1 MKTMAQ
7 RVLRLALA
15 LLFLSST
22 PAVGQSEQQPHP
34 IPPMTTTVALRSFHT
49 IYLSFKTSLIKP
61 AVLAGRLQG
70 HREFDLW
77 QLSITNDPAADVIIE
92 VDHQPGWFYYY
103 YTMTHR
109 ESGLVL
115 ASGKTTD
122 LDGASACRKIA
133 DTLISR
139 IKRVRAVPEET
150 EKDAKK

>member
-1 MKTMAQ
+1 MTMRISHGLLIAFLLVVPSSNQSLAQADQKTGEN
-7 RVLRLALA
+7 
-15 LLFLSST
+15 S
-22 PAVGQSEQQPHP
+22 
-34 IPPMTTTVALRSFHT
+34 PMTTTVALLSFHT

-61 AVLAGRLQG
+61 AVLAGRLQS
-70 HREFDLW
+70 HEEFDLW
-77 QLSITNDPAADVIIE
+77 QLSITNDPAADVIVE
-92 VDHQPGWFYYY
+92 VDHQPAWVYYY

-133 DTLISR
+133 DTLINR
-139 IKRVRAVPEET
+139 IKRVRSVPQAT